1 MKEPA
6 TYLQGFQ
13 KIPAFAQY
21 PSLAGRVVFVT
32 GGASGIGADIVRA
45 FAGQGS
51 KVAFV
56 DILDDDGR
64 ALTAET
70 GAEFIRCDVT
80 DIPALKAAIE
90 VTGERLGP
98 IGVLVNNAANDQRHE
113 IDAVTEDYW
122 DASLGL
128 NLKPQFFA
136 AQAVRPMMKALGG
149 GSIINFS
156 SIAWRGGA
164 SNMPVYAIAKSGTIG
179 LTRALGRGFGADNI
193 RVNSI
198 EPGAVITERQKRL
211 WFPDPKQIDAVV
223 ERQALHHVLL
233 GEEIAR
239 TVLFLASDDSRMI
252 TKQSITVDA
261 GLR

>member
-1 MKEPA
+1 M
-6 TYLQGFQ
+6 
-13 KIPAFAQY
+13 
-21 PSLAGRVVFVT
+21 
-32 GGASGIGADIVRA
+32 
-45 FAGQGS
+45 
-51 KVAFV
+51 
-56 DILDDDGR
+56 
-64 ALTAET
+64 TAET
-70 GAEFIRCDVT
+70 GAEFIPCDVT

-90 VTGERLGP
+90 VTRGRLGP

-113 IDAVTEDYW
+113 IDAVTEEYW
-122 DASLGL
+122 DNSLGL

-136 AQAVRPMMKALGG
+136 AQAVHPMMKALGG

-164 SNMPVYAIAKSGTIG
+164 ANMPVYAIAKSGTIG
-179 LTRALGRGFGADNI
+179 LTRALARGFGADNI

-211 WFPDPKQIDAVV
+211 WFPDPRQIDAVV
-223 ERQALHHVLL
+223 ERQSLHHVLL

>member
-1 MKEPA
+1 
-6 TYLQGFQ
+6 
-13 KIPAFAQY
+13 
-21 PSLAGRVVFVT
+21 VFVT

-45 FAGQGS
+45 FVAQGS
-51 KVAFV
+51 RVAFV
-56 DILDDDGR
+56 DILEAEGR
-64 ALTAET
+64 ALVAET
-70 GAEFIRCDVT
+70 GAEFIACDVT
-80 DIPALKAAIE
+80 DIPALKSAIE
-90 VTGERLGP
+90 VVRDRLGP
-98 IGVLVNNAANDQRHE
+98 IGVLVNNAANDDRHE
-113 IDAVTEDYW
+113 IDAVTEQYW
-122 DASLGL
+122 DASLAL

-136 AQAVRPMMKALGG
+136 AQAVRPMMRELGG

-164 SNMPVYAIAKSGTIG
+164 ANMPVYGTAKSAIVG
-179 LTRALGRGFGADNI
+179 LTRALARGFGDDGI
-193 RVNSI
+193 RVNAI

-211 WFPDPKQIDAVV
+211 WFKDQASIDAVV
-223 ERQALHHVLL
+223 SRQTIKRVLL

>member
-1 MKEPA
+1 M
-6 TYLQGFQ
+6 
-13 KIPAFAQY
+13 
-21 PSLAGRVVFVT
+21 T

-45 FAGQGS
+45 FVANKA

-56 DILDDDGR
+56 DILDHDGH
-64 ALTAET
+64 AVAQET
-70 GAEFIRCDVT
+70 GATYLRCDITEVA
-80 DIPALKAAIE
+80 ALRAAID
-90 VTGERLGP
+90 VVKTRLGP
-98 IGVLVNNAANDQRHE
+98 IGVLVNNAANDDRHA
-113 IDAVTEDYW
+113 IDDVTEEYW
-122 DASLGL
+122 DNSLDI

-136 AQAVRPMMKALGG
+136 AQAVRPHMRELGG

-164 SNMPVYAIAKSGTIG
+164 ENMAAYATAKAAIHG
-179 LTRALGRGFGADNI
+179 LTRALARGFGNDNI

-211 WFPDPKQIDAVV
+211 WFPSQDSIDYVV
-223 ERQALHHVLL
+223 ARQVIKRELH
-233 GEEIAR
+233 GDEIAR
-239 TVLFLASDDSRMI
+239 TVLFLAADDSRMI